1 MTRNEANRSRFAR
14 ALRGLAVLLLAA
26 TLPLAGCV
34 APIQRQ
40 TPQLRRVEHM
50 PTVVVMPIDVE
61 LSELT
66 AGGLEEPRADWTE
79 AALKNMRAALEEKAK
94 HYRVKLVDYGSTRG
108 TREEQET
115 SLELVRLHGAV
126 GRAVLAHHYQRALEL
141 PTKGEKFDWS
151 LGPAVAA
158 IARAQG
164 ADYALFL
171 YVRDSYVSPGRVAL
185 IVVAAVLGT
194 IGIPGG
200 AQVGFASMVD
210 LKTGD
215 IVWFNRLARGRGDLR
230 TPEAAAETVDALVSD
245 ALK

>member
-1 MTRNEANRSRFAR
+1 MIRSGCSG
-14 ALRGLAVLLLAA
+14 ALRRLAVLLAVAA
-26 TLPLAGCV
+26 LLLAGCV

-40 TPQLRRVEHM
+40 TPQLRRVEGM

-79 AALKNMRAALEEKAK
+79 AALRNMRAALEARAA
-94 HYRVKLVDYGSTRG
+94 HYHVKLVDYRPGRG
-108 TREEQET
+108 TREEQKT

-126 GRAVLAHHYQRALEL
+126 GRAVLAHHYQRELEL

-158 IARAQG
+158 IAQAQG

-185 IVVAAVLGT
+185 IVVSAVLGV

>member
-1 MTRNEANRSRFAR
+1 MTGKGAIRSQHLCAR
-14 ALRGLAVLLLAA
+14 RGIVVLLAA
-26 TLPLAGCV
+26 AALLLAGCV

-40 TPQLRRVEHM
+40 TPQLRRTEHV

-66 AGGLEEPRADWTE
+66 AGGLEEPRADWTD
-79 AALKNMRAALEEKAK
+79 AALKNMRAALEARAA
-94 HYRVKLVDYGSTRG
+94 HYHVKLVDYRPARG
-108 TREEQET
+108 TPEEQKT

-126 GRAVLAHHYQRALEL
+126 GHAVLAHHYRRELEL

-151 LGPAVAA
+151 LGSAVAA
-158 IARAQG
+158 IAQAQG

-171 YVRDSYVSPGRVAL
+171 YVRDSYLSPGRVAM
-185 IVVAAVLGT
+185 IVVSAVLGV

-200 AQVGFASMVD
+200 TQAGFASMVD

>member
-1 MTRNEANRSRFAR
+1 MIRHTSTRLRLVR
-14 ALRGLAVLLLAA
+14 APRGAVAVLAAVVLL
-26 TLPLAGCV
+26 LAGCV

-40 TPQLRRVEHM
+40 TPQLRRVEGM
-50 PTVVVMPIDVE
+50 PTVVVMPIDIE

-79 AALKNMRAALEEKAK
+79 AALKNMRAALEAQAMR
-94 HYRVKLVDYGSTRG
+94 YRAKLVDYRPARG
-108 TREEQET
+108 TPEEQKT

-151 LGPAVAA
+151 LGPSVAA
-158 IARAQG
+158 IAQAQG

-215 IVWFNRLARGRGDLR
+215 IVWFNRLARGSGDLR

>member
-1 MTRNEANRSRFAR
+1 MIRRTATRLRLAR
-14 ALRGLAVLLLAA
+14 ASRRALALLVTAA
-26 TLPLAGCV
+26 LLLAGCV

-40 TPQLRRVEHM
+40 TPQLRRTEHV
-50 PTVVVMPIDVE
+50 PTVVVMPIDLE

-66 AGGLEEPRADWTE
+66 AGGLEEPRADWTD
-79 AALKNMRAALEEKAK
+79 AALKNWRAALEARAE
-94 HYRVKLVDYGSTRG
+94 HYRVKLVDYRPDRG
-108 TREEQET
+108 TPEEQAT
-115 SLELVRLHGAV
+115 SLELQRLHRAV
-126 GRAVLAHHYQRALEL
+126 GSAVLAHHYQRALEL

-158 IARAQG
+158 IAQAQG

-215 IVWFNRLARGRGDLR
+215 IVWFNRLARGSGDLR

>member
-1 MTRNEANRSRFAR
+1 MATRFRFSRAPR
-14 ALRGLAVLLLAA
+14 GVVALIAGAALL
-26 TLPLAGCV
+26 LAGCV

-40 TPQLRRVEHM
+40 TPQLRRTEHM

-61 LSELT
+61 LTELT
-66 AGGLEEPRADWTE
+66 AGGLEEPRADWTD
-79 AALKNMRAALEEKAK
+79 AALKNLRAALEARAAR
-94 HYRVKLVDYGSTRG
+94 YRVKLVDYRAERG
-108 TREEQET
+108 TAEEQTT

-126 GRAVLAHHYQRALEL
+126 GRAVLAHHYQRGLEL

-158 IARAQG
+158 IAQAQG

-171 YVRDSYVSPGRVAL
+171 YVRDSYVSPGRVAM
-185 IVVAAVLGT
+185 IIVAAVLGT